1 MDEERNLN
9 PTDAQEQFALADAY
23 YYGRSLAQGF
33 TKALYE
39 KNTQNMLAYG
49 YNMRVPTLLTKL
61 GLSQRM
67 RTELTR
73 GEAQAEELLTVGI
86 TPFNDSYK
94 WGDHYVRITENMIRA
109 EHGLGKRMA

>member
-1 MDEERNLN
+1 
-9 PTDAQEQFALADAY
+9 
-23 YYGRSLAQGF
+23 
-33 TKALYE
+33 
-39 KNTQNMLAYG
+39 
-49 YNMRVPTLLTKL
+49 
-61 GLSQRM
+61 M

-86 TPFNDSYK
+86 TPFIDSYK